1 MFEPMREI
9 QRFYRWA
16 PALPLD
22 WTPALEFDR
31 AETYARET
39 CVWPEDFEPTHWDFF
54 FHADGRVIVAGLQ
67 GDPERVFVADCPAEV
82 LA

>member
-9 QRFYRWA
+9 SRRN
-16 PALPLD
+16 PLEALPLSD

-31 AETYARET
+31 AETYARAH
-39 CVWPEDFEPTHWDFF
+39 CVWPEDCEPTHWDFL

-67 GDPERVFVADCPAEV
+67 GSPERIFIADCPAEV